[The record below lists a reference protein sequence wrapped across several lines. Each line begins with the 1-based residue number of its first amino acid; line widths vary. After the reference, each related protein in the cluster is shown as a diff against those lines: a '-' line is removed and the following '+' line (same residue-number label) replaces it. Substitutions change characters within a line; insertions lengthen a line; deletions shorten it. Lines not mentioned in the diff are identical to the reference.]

1 MIHNSLFVRISGG
14 GGGGG
19 GTNKW
24 SQLRNSSGHKK
35 QLNIKVSCIKQKG
48 EGEIFVHQLFYIP
61 TQKHNW

>member
-1 MIHNSLFVRISGG
+1 MVVVVVV
-14 GGGGG
+14 G